1 LANDHRL
8 KPVLLK
14 NSIALLEWIGYLFSA
29 RFLEFRQFALFCP
42 GVQRLLQKFFQLEQ
56 NQTTVRRELLA
67 GVTTFMTMSYVV
79 IVNPRILADAGM
91 PVDGV
96 LFATCISAAL
106 ATLIMGLWANY
117 PIALAPG
124 MSLNAYF
131 TYSVVIAR
139 GVPWQTALGVVFLS
153 GVLFL
158 FLTLTKLREQIVN
171 GIPVCLK
178 YGTAGGIGLF
188 IAFIGLR
195 NAQIVIPNNATLVG
209 MGHIGDPQVLLA
221 AAGLIFIAI
230 LMARRIGSAIL
241 LGIVAITLAGIPL
254 GLAHWPA
261 HLFSLPHPAGTFL
274 KLDLRSATKI
284 GLGELVFVFFFV
296 DLFDNVGTLVGVC
309 EEGGFLRDGKLP
321 RASRALLAD
330 AFGTIFGALT
340 GTSTVTSYIESAAGV
355 AAGAR
360 TGIGNVMIAALFLVA
375 MFCAPLV
382 AAIPTYAT
390 APALILVGAL
400 MCGSLARVQWDD
412 FSSAFPAFI
421 TLVATPLT
429 FSIATG
435 LSLGLLSFT
444 FIKVGTGK
452 HREISPL
459 IWVLSVLFLLRY
471 IFLGKE

>member
-1 LANDHRL
+1 MLERIFHLA
-8 KPVLLK
+8 
-14 NSIALLEWIGYLFSA
+14 E
-29 RFLEFRQFALFCP
+29 
-42 GVQRLLQKFFQLEQ
+42 

-67 GVTTFMTMSYVV
+67 GLTTFMTMAYVV
-79 IVNPRILADAGM
+79 VVNPRILAEAGM
-91 PVDGV
+91 PVEGV
-96 LFATCISAAL
+96 LFATCISAAI
-106 ATLIMGLWANY
+106 ATLIMGIWANY

-131 TYSVVIAR
+131 TYSIVIGR
-139 GVPWQTALGVVFLS
+139 GVPWQTALAVVFFS
-153 GVLFL
+153 GLLFL
-158 FLTLTKLREQIVN
+158 LLTLTNIREQIVN
-171 GIPVCLK
+171 GIPDCLK
-178 YGTAGGIGLF
+178 HGTAAGIGLF

-195 NAQIVIPNNATLVG
+195 NAKIIVANSATFVG
-209 MGHIGDPQVLLA
+209 LGKASDPQVLLA
-221 AAGLIFIAI
+221 AAGLIVIAI

-241 LGIVAITLAGIPL
+241 LGILAIAIAGIPL
-254 GLAHWPA
+254 GLAHWPD
-261 HLFSLPHPAGTFL
+261 HLFSLPHPSGTFL
-274 KLDLRSATKI
+274 KLDFRSAFKL
-284 GLGELVFVFFFV
+284 GLGELIFVFFFV

-309 EEGGFLRDGKLP
+309 EQGGFLRDGRLP

-330 AFGTIFGALT
+330 AFGTMFGAIT

-360 TGIGNVMIAALFLVA
+360 TGLGNLVIAAFFMIA

-382 AAIPTYAT
+382 AAIPAYAT

-400 MCGSLARVQWDD
+400 MCGSVSKVRWDD
-412 FSSAFPAFI
+412 FSEALPAFL

-452 HREISPL
+452 RREISPL

-471 IFLGKE
+471 AFLGAE

>member
-1 LANDHRL
+1 MQVAAYSGAHFFEARC
-8 KPVLLK
+8 
-14 NSIALLEWIGYLFSA
+14 LLERIFHL
-29 RFLEFRQFALFCP
+29 RE
-42 GVQRLLQKFFQLEQ
+42 
-56 NQTTVRRELLA
+56 NDTTIRRELL
-67 GVTTFMTMSYVV
+67 GGLTTFMTMAYVV
-79 IVNPRILADAGM
+79 VVNPRILAEAGM
-91 PVDGV
+91 PVEGV
-96 LFATCISAAL
+96 LFATCISAAI
-106 ATLIMGLWANY
+106 ATLIMGIWANY

-131 TYSVVIAR
+131 TYSIVIGR

-153 GVLFL
+153 GLLFL
-158 FLTLTKLREQIVN
+158 LLTLTNVREQIVN
-171 GIPVCLK
+171 GIPDCLK
-178 YGTAGGIGLF
+178 HGTAAGIGLF

-195 NAQIVIPNNATLVG
+195 NAQVIVANPATFVG
-209 MGHIGDPQVLLA
+209 LGKMSDPQVLLA

-230 LMARRIGSAIL
+230 LIAWRIGSAIL
-241 LGIVAITLAGIPL
+241 LGIVAIALAGIPF
-254 GLAHWPA
+254 GLTHWPA
-261 HLFSLPHPAGTFL
+261 HLFSLPHPGGTFF
-274 KLDLRSATKI
+274 KLDFRSAFKL
-284 GLGELVFVFFFV
+284 GFGELIFVFFFV

-309 EEGGFLRDGKLP
+309 EQGGFLRDGKLP

-330 AFGTIFGALT
+330 AFGTMFGALT

-360 TGIGNVMIAALFLVA
+360 TGLGNLVIATLFLIA

-382 AAIPTYAT
+382 AAIPAYAT

-400 MCGSLARVQWDD
+400 MCGAVARVRWHD
-412 FSSAFPAFI
+412 FSEAFPAFL

-459 IWVLSVLFLLRY
+459 IWVLTALFLLRY
-471 IFLGKE
+471 AFLGAE